1 MNKFSKVNNLSRI
14 GDSAKEVIFLEGF
27 KGQSLENVVE
37 YWINFN
43 KGVTLIEE
51 FITEDEIN
59 VLPIIK
65 EINGKIK
72 DIDTLIKKLLVKRLR
87 IKLRSI

>member
-27 KGQSLENVVE
+27 KGESLENVVE
-37 YWINFN
+37 YWINLN
-43 KGVTLIEE
+43 KGATLIEE

-72 DIDTLIKKLLVKRLR
+72 DIDTLIKKL
-87 IKLRSI
+87 

>member
-72 DIDTLIKKLLVKRLR
+72 DIDTLIKKL
-87 IKLRSI
+87 

>member
-37 YWINFN
+37 YWININ
-43 KGVTLIEE
+43 HRATLIEE
-51 FITEDEIN
+51 FITEDEIDK
-59 VLPIIK
+59 LPIIK
-65 EINGKIK
+65 EINDNIK
-72 DIDTLIKKLLVKRLR
+72 EIDILIKKL
-87 IKLRSI
+87 

>member
-14 GDSAKEVIFLEGF
+14 GDNAKEVIFLEGF
-27 KGQSLENVVE
+27 KGESLENVVE

-65 EINGKIK
+65 EINGKIR
-72 DIDTLIKKLLVKRLR
+72 DIDTLIKKL
-87 IKLRSI
+87 

>member
-1 MNKFSKVNNLSRI
+1 MNKFSKVNNLSRV

-51 FITEDEIN
+51 LITEDEIDK
-59 VLPIIK
+59 LPIIK
-65 EINGKIK
+65 EINDKIK
-72 DIDTLIKKLLVKRLR
+72 EIDTLIKKL
-87 IKLRSI
+87 

>member
-37 YWINFN
+37 YWFMIN
-43 KGVTLIEE
+43 KGGSLIEE
-51 FITEDEIN
+51 LITEDEVN
-59 VLPIIK
+59 KLPIIK
-65 EINGKIK
+65 EINDKLK
-72 DIDTLIKKLLVKRLR
+72 DIDTLIKKL
-87 IKLRSI
+87 